1 LKLSFSVLRVSRTD
15 PAEAAFV
22 QMLLGSEADLRDI
35 KEPLLFPVF
44 GRGRAL
50 YALAGKG
57 ISHETLDEA
66 ATFLIGKCSCQVKE
80 LNPGVDLLLAADWDK
95 LVKAQAAASQG
106 LPTLPTLAEV
116 APEIVTISGS
126 ARLHPAETGTRAELR
141 DGLQLAVGLAV
152 AGLIAAALWLW
163 RR

>member
-1 LKLSFSVLRVSRTD
+1 
-15 PAEAAFV
+15 
-22 QMLLGSEADLRDI
+22 MLLGTERDLAGF

-57 ISHETLDEA
+57 INRETLDEA

-95 LVKAQAAASQG
+95 LVKAQLTADQG
-106 LPTLPTLAEV
+106 LPNLPTLAEA
-116 APEIVTISGS
+116 APETVKISGGADKTS
-126 ARLHPAETGTRAELR
+126 ASSSGLRPLPGNLWLSTGFTV
-141 DGLQLAVGLAV
+141 AVLIV
-152 AGLIAAALWLW
+152 AGIFWL
-163 RR
+163 RRR